1 MPYKLYAL
9 PPARRRW
16 RWALLLAALAAVQG
30 LLCLWA
36 GERARSDWTTG
47 LRFAQPLTWAQ
58 IEAVYEMPQ
67 ETTGGI
73 TASFWGQTAGTVTA
87 EPSRR
92 AEDVVCI
99 AYCGSADDCL
109 PVLYESG
116 TAPGAVGRQCA
127 VSAGLAQQLFGSTD
141 VVGLS
146 VVYDR
151 ERYQISG
158 VFRAG
163 EAVLLYPGTG
173 GYTCAELRGVSADT
187 PKADA
192 EQWCAAAGLGAP
204 QCIVYGPQ
212 RAWLA
217 AVVSGLPLALCVLA
231 GAFLLLRA
239 SLHWPPFV
247 RWGFWFAGAL
257 VLACLLPVALQA
269 LPGWLIP
276 ARWSDFSFWERL
288 AEQIQTADRAWQTS
302 VRYWRDIA
310 L

>member
-1 MPYKLYAL
+1 MPHKLYAL
-9 PPARRRW
+9 PPARYRLCR
-16 RWALLLAALAAVQG
+16 ALLLAALVAVQG

-36 GERARSDWTTG
+36 GERARCDQTTG
-47 LRFAQPLTWAQ
+47 LRFAQPLTQAQ
-58 IEAVYEMPQ
+58 IEAVYEMPP
-67 ETTGGI
+67 ETAGSI
-73 TASFWGQTAGTVTA
+73 TASFWGQTIGTVTA
-87 EPSRR
+87 EPARR

-99 AYCGSADDCL
+99 AYCGSASDCL
-109 PVLYESG
+109 PVLYENG

-127 VSAGLAQQLFGSTD
+127 VSSGLAQQLFGSAE
-141 VVGLS
+141 VVGLA
-146 VVYDR
+146 VVHGG
-151 ERYQISG
+151 ERYHISG

-163 EAVLLYPGTG
+163 DAVLLYPGSG

-204 QCIVYGPQ
+204 QCIVYGAQ

-217 AVVSGLPLALCVLA
+217 AVVSCLPLVLCVLA

-239 SLHWPPFV
+239 SLRWPPLA
-247 RWGFWFAGAL
+247 RQGAWLAG
-257 VLACLLPVALQA
+257 VLALALLLPVVLQA

-276 ARWSDFSFWERL
+276 ARWSDFAFWERL
-288 AEQIQTADRAWQTS
+288 AEQIQTANRAWQVS

>member
-1 MPYKLYAL
+1 MPHKLYAL
-9 PPARRRW
+9 PSAHRRL
-16 RWALLLAALAAVQG
+16 RWALLLAALAVVQG
-30 LLCLWA
+30 LLCAWA
-36 GERARSDWTTG
+36 GESARRNQTTG
-47 LRFAQPLTWAQ
+47 LRFAQPLTQAQ

-67 ETTGGI
+67 ETAGGI
-73 TASFWGQTAGTVTA
+73 TASFWGQTTGTVTA
-87 EPSRR
+87 EPTRR

-109 PVLYESG
+109 PVLYERG

-127 VSAGLAQQLFGSTD
+127 VSAGLAQQLFGSAEVT
-141 VVGLS
+141 GLS

-151 ERYQISG
+151 ERYVVSG
-158 VFRAG
+158 VFRA
-163 EAVLLYPGTG
+163 EDAVLLYPGTG

-192 EQWCAAAGLGAP
+192 EQWCAAAGLGTP

-217 AVVSGLPLALCVLA
+217 AVVSCLPLALCVLG
-231 GAFLLLRA
+231 GAFLLLCA
-239 SLHWPPFV
+239 SLRWPALV
-247 RWGFWFAGAL
+247 RRGVCFAGAL
-257 VLACLLPVALQA
+257 ALACLLPVALQA

-288 AEQIQTADRAWQTS
+288 AEQIRTADRAWQAA

>member
-1 MPYKLYAL
+1 MPHKLYAL
-9 PPARRRW
+9 PPAYRCLC
-16 RWALLLAALAAVQG
+16 WALLLAALAAVQG
-30 LLCLWA
+30 LLCAWA
-36 GERARSDWTTG
+36 GESAHRNQTTG
-47 LRFAQPLTWAQ
+47 LRFAQPLTQAQ
-58 IEAVYEMPQ
+58 IKAVYEMPP
-67 ETTGGI
+67 ETAGGI
-73 TASFWGQTAGTVTA
+73 TASFWGQTTGTVTA
-87 EPSRR
+87 EPARR
-92 AEDVVCI
+92 AEGVVCI

-109 PVLYESG
+109 PVLYENG

-127 VSAGLAQQLFGSTD
+127 VSAGLARQLFGSAD
-141 VVGLS
+141 VVGLA
-146 VVYDR
+146 VVHGR
-151 ERYQISG
+151 ERYHISG
-158 VFRAG
+158 VFRA
-163 EAVLLYPGTG
+163 EDAVLLYPGTG

-217 AVVSGLPLALCVLA
+217 SVVSCLPLALCVLG

-239 SLHWPPFV
+239 SLRWPPLS
-247 RWGFWFAGAL
+247 RQGAWLAGAL
-257 VLACLLPVALQA
+257 ALACLLPAALQA

-288 AEQIQTADRAWQTS
+288 VEQIRTADHAWQAA

>member
-1 MPYKLYAL
+1 MPHKLYAL
-9 PPARRRW
+9 PPAYRCLC
-16 RWALLLAALAAVQG
+16 WALLLAALAAVQG
-30 LLCLWA
+30 LLCAWA
-36 GERARSDWTTG
+36 GESAHRNQTTG
-47 LRFAQPLTWAQ
+47 LRFAQPLTQAQ
-58 IEAVYEMPQ
+58 IKAVYEMPP
-67 ETTGGI
+67 ETAGNI
-73 TASFWGQTAGTVTA
+73 TASFWGQTTGTVTA
-87 EPSRR
+87 EPARR
-92 AEDVVCI
+92 AEGVACI
-99 AYCGSADDCL
+99 AYCGSANDCL
-109 PVLYESG
+109 PVLYENG

-127 VSAGLAQQLFGSTD
+127 VSAGLAQQLFGSAD
-141 VVGLS
+141 VTGLS
-146 VVYDR
+146 VLYGR
-151 ERYQISG
+151 ERYIVSG
-158 VFRAG
+158 VFRG
-163 EAVLLYPGTG
+163 EDAVLLYPGTG

-217 AVVSGLPLALCVLA
+217 AVVSCLPLALCVLG

-239 SLHWPPFV
+239 SLRWPPLA
-247 RWGFWFAGAL
+247 RQGAWLAGAL
-257 VLACLLPVALQA
+257 ALACLLPAALQA

-288 AEQIQTADRAWQTS
+288 AEQIQTADHAWQAA

>member
-1 MPYKLYAL
+1 MPHKLYAL
-9 PPARRRW
+9 PPARHRLC
-16 RWALLLAALAAVQG
+16 WALLLAALAALQA

-36 GERARSDWTTG
+36 GERARCDQTTG
-47 LRFAQPLTWAQ
+47 LRFAQPLTQAQ
-58 IEAVYEMPQ
+58 IEAVYGMPP
-67 ETTGGI
+67 ETAGGI
-73 TASFWGQTAGTVTA
+73 TVSFWGQTTGAVTA
-87 EPSRR
+87 GPARR
-92 AEDVVCI
+92 AEGVACI
-99 AYCGSADDCL
+99 AYCGSANDCL
-109 PVLYESG
+109 PVLYENG

-127 VSAGLAQQLFGSTD
+127 VSAGLAQQLFGSAD
-141 VVGLS
+141 VTGLS
-146 VVYDR
+146 VLYGR
-151 ERYQISG
+151 ERYIVSG
-158 VFRAG
+158 VFRAKD
-163 EAVLLYPGTG
+163 AVLLYPGTG

-217 AVVSGLPLALCVLA
+217 AVVSCLPLTLCVLA
-231 GAFLLLRA
+231 GTFLLLRV
-239 SLHWPPFV
+239 SLRWPPV
-247 RWGFWFAGAL
+247 ARQGAWLAGAL
-257 VLACLLPVALQA
+257 ALACLLPAALQA

-288 AEQIQTADRAWQTS
+288 AEQIQTADRAWQAA

>member
-1 MPYKLYAL
+1 MPHKLYAL
-9 PPARRRW
+9 PPAYRCLC
-16 RWALLLAALAAVQG
+16 WALLLAALAAVQG
-30 LLCLWA
+30 LLCAWA
-36 GERARSDWTTG
+36 GESAHRNQTTG
-47 LRFAQPLTWAQ
+47 LRFAQPLTQAQ
-58 IEAVYEMPQ
+58 IKAVYEMPP
-67 ETTGGI
+67 ETAGNI
-73 TASFWGQTAGTVTA
+73 TASFWGQTTGTVTA
-87 EPSRR
+87 EPARR
-92 AEDVVCI
+92 AEGVVCI

-109 PVLYESG
+109 LVLYENG

-127 VSAGLAQQLFGSTD
+127 VSAGLARQLFGSAD
-141 VVGLS
+141 VVGLA
-146 VVYDR
+146 VVHGR
-151 ERYQISG
+151 ERYHISG
-158 VFRAG
+158 VFLA
-163 EAVLLYPGTG
+163 EDAVLLYPGTG

-217 AVVSGLPLALCVLA
+217 AVVSCLPLALYVLA
-231 GAFLLLRA
+231 GAFLLLRV
-239 SLHWPPFV
+239 SLRWPPLA
-247 RWGFWFAGAL
+247 RQGAWLAGAL
-257 VLACLLPVALQA
+257 ALACLLPAALQA

-288 AEQIQTADRAWQTS
+288 VEQIRTADHAWQAA

>member
-1 MPYKLYAL
+1 MPHKLYAL
-9 PPARRRW
+9 PPASRRLC
-16 RWALLLAALAAVQG
+16 WALLLAALAALQA

-36 GERARSDWTTG
+36 GERARYGQTTG
-47 LRFAQPLTWAQ
+47 LRFAQPLTQAQ
-58 IEAVYEMPQ
+58 IKAVYEMPP
-67 ETTGGI
+67 ETAGNI
-73 TASFWGQTAGTVTA
+73 TASFWGQTTGTVTA
-87 EPSRR
+87 EPARR
-92 AEDVVCI
+92 AEGVVCI

-109 PVLYESG
+109 PVLYENG

-127 VSAGLAQQLFGSTD
+127 VSAGLAQQLFGSAD
-141 VVGLS
+141 VTGLS
-146 VVYDR
+146 VLYGR
-151 ERYQISG
+151 ERYIVSG
-158 VFRAG
+158 VFRG
-163 EAVLLYPGTG
+163 EDAVLLYPGTG

-204 QCIVYGPQ
+204 QCIVYGLQ

-217 AVVSGLPLALCVLA
+217 AVVSCLPLALYVLA
-231 GAFLLLRA
+231 GAFLLLRV
-239 SLHWPPFV
+239 SLRWPPLA
-247 RWGFWFAGAL
+247 RQGAWLAGAL
-257 VLACLLPVALQA
+257 ALACLLPVTLQA

-288 AEQIQTADRAWQTS
+288 AEQIRTADRAWQAA